1 VQAKATK
8 FVNKIFRVSLSGF
21 SKTKRRAFCE
31 GFLKLT
37 LFVIEIFG
45 AHFLKFVA
53 HPFSSGQRKE
63 RLPSRVYVRIMTLMS
78 KKKTVLLAF
87 SALAF
92 AGGMTAC
99 TKEVITPVQIEFGRK
114 YDADLPLWDYDSTS
128 RTYKVGNVKDIDYD
142 HLADSSSGLVGRKL
156 NFVLLIADVTTD
168 CNCFAKFK
176 SSITSYIQSS
186 NAFFYSINPSE
197 FKGKDT
203 LGLKVSTAEGSE
215 SVAIFENGAVKYQ
228 RQRAGEADTWSTNAD
243 TFKTWMNARVKVSN
257 MLYIDVL
264 QLEKLVIDPSRFTG
278 TDHAVIGYLRD
289 HCPDCSYL
297 SDHFLKTYNL
307 TEHAESYVINCDVPG
322 LHDNADGT
330 TNTKWQDIK
339 DTYGLSKTKDPDFGF
354 DTGYV
359 PTFQFRRAGNLVED
373 AEVYVNDSID
383 VNSDG
388 TTCSIKATYWDG
400 SRPNPFFASLDKS
413 VVTDFTKVA
422 ALQTIPLADCETY
435 VSQGKTYYGWAHDKA
450 AIYHDP
456 LIKGFLDYYISK

>member
-1 VQAKATK
+1 
-8 FVNKIFRVSLSGF
+8 
-21 SKTKRRAFCE
+21 
-31 GFLKLT
+31 
-37 LFVIEIFG
+37 
-45 AHFLKFVA
+45 
-53 HPFSSGQRKE
+53 
-63 RLPSRVYVRIMTLMS
+63 MTLMS

-197 FKGKDT
+197 FKDKDA

-215 SVAIFENGAVKYQ
+215 SIAIFENGAVKYQ

-264 QLEKLVIDPSRFTG
+264 QLEKLVVDPSSFAG
-278 TDHAVIGYLRD
+278 SNHAVIGFFRD
-289 HCPDCSYL
+289 RCPDCSYL
-297 SDHFLKTYNL
+297 SDHFLKNYNL
-307 TEHAESYVINCDVPG
+307 TEHAESYVIDCDVPG
-322 LHDNADGT
+322 LHDPKDGT
-330 TNTKWQDIK
+330 TASTTESKAQWTAFK
-339 DTYGLSKTKDPDFGF
+339 ALYGLAKSSDPEFGF

-359 PTFQFRRAGNLVED
+359 PAFQFRRADSVYD
-373 AEVYVNDSID
+373 MAVYVNDSLAL
-383 VNSDG
+383 NSDKS
-388 TTCSIKATYWDG
+388 TCSIASTYWDG
-400 SRPNPFFASLDKS
+400 TRSHDFFTSLASTVATNFLTIDALKS
-413 VVTDFTKVA
+413 
-422 ALQTIPLADCETY
+422 IPSSDYEED
-435 VSQGKTYYGWAHDKA
+435 SGDYYWAHDKA
-450 AIYHDP
+450 AVYHDP
-456 LIKGFLDYYISK
+456 LMKGFLDYYISK